1 MNGSRKSN
9 PKSHLFHIG
18 YTLLVS
24 LSFSHLFHNHFKSP
38 LVIFFQG
45 SPLLTFLGVKIKYTY
60 FQTTFGLPNL
70 TKHLDNPA
78 LYQAKH
84 NQPIN
89 QQPIHYNNQTKLINH
104 NHNCKNTLKKIL
116 YYNIYYSHYLTSDM
130 YMNPS

>member
-1 MNGSRKSN
+1 MVQGKVTPNHIFFTLGTPSWC
-9 PKSHLFHIG
+9 PFLFHIG

-45 SPLLTFLGVKIKYTY
+45 SPLLTFLGVKIKYAY

-104 NHNCKNTLKKIL
+104 NHNYKNTFKKNIIL
-116 YYNIYYSHYLTSDM
+116 
-130 YMNPS
+130 

>member
-1 MNGSRKSN
+1 MVQGKVTPNHIFFTLGTPSWC
-9 PKSHLFHIG
+9 PFLFHIFFIIISNP
-18 YTLLVS
+18 LWS
-24 LSFSHLFHNHFKSP
+24 SFFRDP
-38 LVIFFQG
+38 
-45 SPLLTFLGVKIKYTY
+45 PLLTFLGVKIKYAY

-104 NHNCKNTLKKIL
+104 NHNYKNTFKKNIIL
-116 YYNIYYSHYLTSDM
+116 
-130 YMNPS
+130 